1 MEKSP
6 KPRVITIAAYAVAF
20 AISFF
25 LVQYFFFQES
35 SGDNYL
41 QQAATEVNKSCP
53 MMVDQ
58 ETRLDGAE
66 ALPGNVFQYN
76 YTLINMVAEGVN
88 IEGIKEIL
96 EPQIT
101 RQVVKNEQLQVF
113 RDKEVT
119 MAYRYHD
126 KTGAFLFDIQVGP
139 DKYQ

>member
-6 KPRVITIAAYAVAF
+6 KPNITTIAAYAVAF
-20 AISFF
+20 AATFF
-25 LVQYFFFQES
+25 LIQYFFFQEPS
-35 SGDNYL
+35 AEDYL
-41 QQAATEVNKSCP
+41 QRAATEVNKSCP

-113 RDKEVT
+113 RDREVT

-126 KTGAFLFDIQVGP
+126 RNGAFLFDIQVRP

>member
-6 KPRVITIAAYAVAF
+6 KPQILTIAAYAVAF
-20 AISFF
+20 AITFF
-25 LVQYFFFQES
+25 LVQYFFFQEPN
-35 SGDNYL
+35 GEDYL

-76 YTLINMVAEGVN
+76 YTLINMMAEGVN
-88 IEGIKEIL
+88 VEGIKEIL

-101 RQVVKNEQLQVF
+101 RQVVKNEQLKVF
-113 RDKEVT
+113 RDREVT

-139 DKYQ
+139 EKYQ